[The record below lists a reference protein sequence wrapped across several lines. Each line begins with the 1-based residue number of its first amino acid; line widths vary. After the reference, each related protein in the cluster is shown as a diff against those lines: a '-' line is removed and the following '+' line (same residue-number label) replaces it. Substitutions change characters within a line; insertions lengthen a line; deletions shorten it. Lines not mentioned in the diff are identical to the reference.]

1 MFYMNSPDNISLT
14 LIAWKNV
21 VRKMFRNLV
30 LVLAVS
36 LLVGLL
42 VFALLF
48 NKTVQDDIEI
58 ATKRLGADIVLV
70 PAKAQ
75 GNAEEFLLESR
86 EKTFYMKESILESIM
101 VLSEIK
107 TMNTHTYLSTLDAG
121 CCSIDEGQVVVFDKK
136 DDFVI
141 SPWLSDDSKVE
152 LEENEI
158 YVGNYVYEYLG
169 LIDTASLFGTGVKVV
184 GHLQYTG
191 TGLDHGIFIR
201 RQDIIRASE
210 STLGDYKKGTI
221 SIVFIKVRQGV
232 DEDTLVAKIRNIDPN
247 IGIMTR
253 GSIGA
258 DIRSTLKDIIR
269 IFTITILISS
279 LLATLLAWSTFTA
292 IGNERKREVGILR
305 AIGARRSHIMHLF
318 LSEALMI
325 SCIGGIL
332 GIFIGHY
339 LLQYLAEDFHLLT
352 RIGGVGYF
360 SFSNVLISFFGMLSG
375 CLVCLAGALMPVM
388 RLARM
393 EPLVAIKG
401 D

>member
-1 MFYMNSPDNISLT
+1 MDSPDTISLT
-14 LIAWKNV
+14 QIAWKNV
-21 VRKMFRNLV
+21 VRKLFRNLV

-48 NKTVQDDIEI
+48 NRTVQNDIET

-70 PAKAQ
+70 PAEAQ
-75 GNAEEFLLESR
+75 DSAEEFLLESR
-86 EKTFYMKESILESIM
+86 EKTFYMEESIIDSIM
-101 VLSEIK
+101 ALSEIK
-107 TMNTHTYLSTLDAG
+107 KINTHTYLSTLDAG
-121 CCSIDEGQVVVFDKK
+121 CCSIDEGQVVVFDEK

-141 SPWLSDDSKVE
+141 SPWLSDDSKVN
-152 LEENEI
+152 LTENQI
-158 YVGNYVYEYLG
+158 YVGNYVHEYLG
-169 LIDTASLFGTGVKVV
+169 LIDTASLFGTGVKIA

-201 RQDIIRASE
+201 RQDIARASE
-210 STLGDYKKGTI
+210 TTLGDYRKGTI
-221 SIVFIKVRQGV
+221 SIVFIKIKEGV
-232 DEDTLVAKIRNIDPN
+232 DQDALVAKIRNIDPN
-247 IGIMTR
+247 IGIMTK

-305 AIGARRSHIMHLF
+305 AIGARRSHIMRLF

-352 RIGGVGYF
+352 RMGGADSF
-360 SFSNVLISFFGMLSG
+360 SYSNVLISFFGMLSG
-375 CLVCLAGALMPVM
+375 CLVCLAGALMPIM
-388 RLARM
+388 RLVRM
-393 EPLVAIKG
+393 EPLVAIKE

>member
-1 MFYMNSPDNISLT
+1 MKSPDTITLT
-14 LIAWKNV
+14 QIAWKNV
-21 VRKMFRNLV
+21 ARKIFRNLV

-70 PAKAQ
+70 PAEAQ
-75 GNAEEFLLESR
+75 DSAEEFLLESR
-86 EKTFYMKESILESIM
+86 EKTFYMDESILESVM
-101 VLSEIK
+101 VLSEIEK
-107 TMNTHTYLSTLDAG
+107 INTHTYLNTLDAG
-121 CCSIDEGQVVVFDKK
+121 CCSIDEGQVVVFDE
-136 DDFVI
+136 DEDFVI
-141 SPWLSDDSKVE
+141 RPWLSVDSTGS
-152 LEENEI
+152 LTENQI

-201 RQDIIRASE
+201 RQDIARASE
-210 STLGDYKKGTI
+210 KALGDYKKGTI
-221 SIVFIKVRQGV
+221 SIIFVKVKEGV
-232 DEDTLVAKIRNIDPN
+232 DEDSLVAKIRNIDPN

-253 GSIGA
+253 GSIGT

-305 AIGARRSHIMHLF
+305 AIGACRNHIMRLF
-318 LSEALMI
+318 LSEALII

-352 RIGGVGYF
+352 RMGGAGSF
-360 SFSNVLISFFGMLSG
+360 TFSNILISFFGMFIG
-375 CLVCLAGALMPVM
+375 CLVCLGGALMPVM

-393 EPLVAIKG
+393 EPLVAIKEE
-401 D
+401 